1 MLMRG
6 VDGEVIAIT
15 GASSEVGESAAHLL
29 AAGGARVGLGARC
42 TDRLRDL
49 AARLETGGVTAWA
62 PTDVTRREGGPVA
75 CRQR

>member
-1 MLMRG
+1 MRG

-15 GASSEVGESAAHLL
+15 GASSEVGEAAALLL
-29 AAGGARVGLGARC
+29 AAGGARVGLGARR

-49 AARLETGGVTAWA
+49 AARLEAGGGLAAWA
-62 PTDVTRREGGPVA
+62 PTDVIRREGGPVA